1 MLAKIP
7 LRFSLYLRA
16 MPFPNL
22 SEKHGAEPL
31 VTPEEHTEYRQS
43 QVEGDVAEPPEAV
56 VLCYSRGLM
65 DYFTETYEGE
75 TVDHYYGKLHLFADT
90 DYGVGVLG
98 NFGIGAPT
106 TAMLMDELVADGVEA
121 FLSIGFAGCLD
132 DNIEM
137 GEFIVCEKAI
147 RDEGTSHHYVES
159 EKYARA
165 SESLRT
171 HTEQALEAHDEPFHV
186 GPSWTTD
193 AIYQETIA
201 EVERYAKE
209 GVLTVEMEAA
219 AVFTVADHRGVDAAS
234 MFVVSDYLGL
244 SDWEP
249 KFHLT
254 AEDMQRLGDT
264 AKEILAG
271 YVD

>member
-1 MLAKIP
+1 
-7 LRFSLYLRA
+7 

-22 SEKHGAEPL
+22 PEKHDSEPL
-31 VTPEEHTEYRQS
+31 VTPEAHTEYRQS
-43 QVEGDVAEPPEAV
+43 QAEGDVADPPEAV
-56 VLCYSRGLM
+56 VIYYSRGLM
-65 DYFTETYEGE
+65 EYLTESYEGE
-75 TVDHYYGKLHLFADT
+75 TVDHYYGELFLFADT
-90 DYGVGVLG
+90 DREVGVLG

-106 TAMLMDELVADGVEA
+106 TAMLVDELIADGVEA
-121 FLSIGFAGCLD
+121 LLSVGFAGCLD
-132 DNIEM
+132 DSIEM
-137 GEFIVCEKAI
+137 GEFIVCDKAI
-147 RDEGTSHHYVES
+147 RDEGVSHHYVES

-165 SESLRT
+165 SESLT
-171 HTEQALEAHDEPFHV
+171 AHTEEALRERGEPFRV

-193 AIYQETIA
+193 AIYQETAA
-201 EVERYAKE
+201 EVEEYTEE

-219 AVFTVADHRGVDAAS
+219 AVFAVADHRGVDAAS

-254 AEDMQRLGDT
+254 AEDMRRLGDT
-264 AKEILAG
+264 AKEILAE